1 MKFKKPI
8 FKVLK
13 ESDKESTGS
22 HSIHN
27 EDDFGLFLSQQK
39 ESISDFCSIGKD
51 NDFIV
56 KSDEISLTH
65 DLFSRDDFNPSFG
78 NTENFI
84 LKKSDEINKLFLDF
98 NFLNEN
104 TFEKERNNINND
116 ISEEKE
122 KPKDDT
128 NSDLMSNK
136 NTRCDSLLIKFKA
149 ILGKWFINNINNKL
163 KLLQK
168 DSIIKRRIKF
178 YAFNYKKF
186 TLKVSYSQNKE
197 WLKYKMIDLLLIG
210 DEENQI
216 KNKKGIKT
224 LFKKNLVELEEIKDM
239 LQSTYEVIVK
249 QFYLSEEFQK
259 FKNNKRVK
267 ELDLNFEKIMK
278 MSLLENFGFIKF
290 FETRKGNNRKES

>member
-27 EDDFGLFLSQQK
+27 EDDLCLFLSEQK

-65 DLFSRDDFNPSFG
+65 DLFSRDDFIPSFV
-78 NTENFI
+78 NNENFV
-84 LKKSDEINKLFLDF
+84 LKKSEEINKPLFDF

-116 ISEEKE
+116 ISEEKG
-122 KPKDDT
+122 KSKDGS
-128 NSDLMSNK
+128 NSDLISNK
-136 NTRCDSLLIKFKA
+136 NARCDSLLIKFKA

-163 KLLQK
+163 KLLRK

>member
-1 MKFKKPI
+1 MIFKKPI

-104 TFEKERNNINND
+104 TFEIERNNINND

-163 KLLQK
+163 KLLRK

-249 QFYLSEEFQK
+249 HFYSSEEFQK

>member
-1 MKFKKPI
+1 MIFKKPI

-65 DLFSRDDFNPSFG
+65 DLFPRDDFNPSFG

-122 KPKDDT
+122 KPKDDA

-136 NTRCDSLLIKFKA
+136 NTRCDSLLIKIKA

-163 KLLQK
+163 KLLRK

>member
-27 EDDFGLFLSQQK
+27 EDDLCLFLSEQK
-39 ESISDFCSIGKD
+39 ESISDFFSIGKD

-56 KSDEISLTH
+56 KSDEISLTY
-65 DLFSRDDFNPSFG
+65 DLFSRDDFIPSFV
-78 NTENFI
+78 NNENFV
-84 LKKSDEINKLFLDF
+84 LKKSEEINKPLFDF

-116 ISEEKE
+116 ISEEKG
-122 KPKDDT
+122 KSKDGS
-128 NSDLMSNK
+128 NSDLISNK
-136 NTRCDSLLIKFKA
+136 NARCDSLLIKFKA
-149 ILGKWFINNINNKL
+149 ILGKWFISNINNKL
-163 KLLQK
+163 ELLRK
-168 DSIIKRRIKF
+168 NSIIKRRIKL

-210 DEENQI
+210 EEENQI

-224 LFKKNLVELEEIKDM
+224 LFKKNLNELKEIKDM
-239 LQSTYEVIVK
+239 LQSPYEEIIK
-249 QFYLSEEFQK
+249 HFYSSEEFQK

-278 MSLLENFGFIKF
+278 MSILENFGFIKF